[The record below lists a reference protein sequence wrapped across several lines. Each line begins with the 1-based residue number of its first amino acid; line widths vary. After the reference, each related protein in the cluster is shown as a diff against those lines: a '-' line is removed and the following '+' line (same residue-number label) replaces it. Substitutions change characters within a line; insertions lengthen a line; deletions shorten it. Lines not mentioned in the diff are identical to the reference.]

1 MIILDQMPMTKTR
14 KLSTEDSDAIR
25 SQIEDGVPREI
36 IAAELSVSLKQIDG
50 LRAHLTSNWY
60 SPEELVVRAYRYAA
74 ARARARGEDY
84 LTKDECLEI
93 AKSQRMRCDLSG
105 QKFSNKRSHNN
116 AKILACPLRPSLDRR
131 KPKLGYTKS
140 NTRLVTQWANFAR
153 GEWTDGFFVK
163 MCKTVAAREK
173 VGRQ

>member
-1 MIILDQMPMTKTR
+1 MTKPR
-14 KLSTEDSDAIR
+14 KLSTEDCDAIR
-25 SQIEDGVPREI
+25 TQIEDGVPREI

-50 LRAHLTSNWY
+50 LRAHLTSHWY

-93 AKSQRMRCDLSG
+93 AKKQGMRCYLSG
-105 QKFSNKRSHNN
+105 QKFSNKRSHSN
-116 AKILACPLRPSLDRR
+116 AKILACPLRPSLDRKR
-131 KPKLGYTKS
+131 PKQGYTKS

-153 GEWTDGFFVK
+153 GEWSDGFFVK
-163 MCKTVAAREK
+163 MCQTVVLYEK
-173 VGRQ
+173 VERQ